1 MIERGECMAA
11 RRAQTG
17 RRKGGRTTGQMYVY
31 GNVAAKPS
39 YEPVR
44 REEIPSVRKQTSSQV
59 KKNRRQAF
67 RMNPGYVMFL
77 TLAAML
83 SLVICVNYVK
93 LQSRIT
99 KRSENITTLQAELA
113 DMKEENNTRYNFVM
127 DAVNLDEI
135 RTKAQE
141 ELGMVYASEEQIV
154 EYTSPS
160 ADYVKQFED
169 IPEDGVLAQS
179 DKHAD

>member
-1 MIERGECMAA
+1 MVAKRA
-11 RRAQTG
+11 RTG
-17 RRKGGRTTGQMYVY
+17 RSRNGRTQSSMYVY
-31 GNVAAKPS
+31 GNVVTRPF

-44 REEIPSVRKQTSSQV
+44 REDNPNVRKGTSSQV

-77 TLAAML
+77 TFAAML
-83 SLVICVNYVK
+83 ALIICVNYVK

-99 KRSENITTLQAELA
+99 RRSENITSLQAELA
-113 DMKEENNTRYNFVM
+113 DLKEENNTRYNFVM

-135 RTKAQE
+135 RTKAQN
-141 ELGMVYASEEQIV
+141 ELGMVYASEDQIV
-154 EYTSPS
+154 EYTSPL
-160 ADYVKQFED
+160 ADYVKQYED

-179 DKHAD
+179 DKHDD

>member
-1 MIERGECMAA
+1 MAA
-11 RRAQTG
+11 KHMQTG
-17 RRKGGRTTGQMYVY
+17 RRRNSRTQGSMYVY
-31 GNVAAKPS
+31 GNVAAKPA

-44 REEIPSVRKQTSSQV
+44 REDNPNVRKGTSSQV
-59 KKNRRQAF
+59 KKNRRQAL

-83 SLVICVNYVK
+83 ALIICVNYVK

-99 KRSENITTLQAELA
+99 KRSENITDLQAELA
-113 DMKEENNTRYNFVM
+113 DLKEENNTRYNFVM

-135 RTKAQE
+135 RTKAQN
-141 ELGMVYASEEQIV
+141 ELGMVYASEDQIV
-154 EYTSPS
+154 EYTSPL
-160 ADYVKQFED
+160 ADYVKQYEE

-179 DKHAD
+179 DKHDD